1 MRKRVFYLL
10 PFILLICVAL
20 LATDT
25 DKRPMTVDDSLNMKR
40 VSSPRISPD
49 GKWVIFSMAKLD
61 WKKNKYPSHL
71 WMVSTEGGEPF
82 QYTSIERDSSPQ
94 WSPDGTRLAFL
105 RTTGEKDE
113 KGRQIWIMNTSGGEA
128 IKLTDHK
135 DTISAFRWSRD
146 GKYLVFRAPDAKS
159 KEEKEKEKQ
168 GDDAIFVDEGP
179 NGQRRASWSNL
190 WLFDV
195 ENKKEEPITKEEMSV
210 RDFDI
215 SPDGSQVVLIYRT
228 SNTRNE
234 PYMAEMGLVNI
245 KEGKVVHLTDNQ
257 APESRPRWSP
267 SGKEIAYLAPDD
279 KTFALAESKIWIM
292 DVGSKSYRKVS
303 GDFQGSIRTYRWT
316 PDGKSLLFNAGVRT
330 NSHLFR
336 LDLTTGKITQLTKGE
351 GVMGSCSFSD
361 DGSKVAYTYSSA
373 QQPPDIWLV
382 SLPRAEQHRLTELNP
397 WVKELT
403 LASAQVI
410 TWKSKDGL
418 PIEGM
423 LYLPSDY
430 KPGTPLPLIL
440 HVHGGP
446 AGVFLNSFR
455 ASYHIY
461 AGLGYAS
468 LCPNVRGSSG
478 YGDKLL
484 QGNMHDLGGGDYED
498 LMSGVDE
505 VIKRGIADP
514 EKMGIRG
521 WSYGGILGGWT
532 ITQTNRF
539 KAASLGAMVTD
550 WNSEYGQGFNYDV
563 RFWYIGGKPWSNPEA
578 YQRLSSIAYI
588 KNVTTPTL
596 LLHGEQDVT
605 CTIEQSMN
613 FYTGLKEEEKM
624 VRFIRFPREPH
635 GFREPHHQRIRD
647 VEEIAWMQKY
657 IRGIEW
663 KCPPREEKEKK
674 EEEKT
679 FFD

>member
-1 MRKRVFYLL
+1 MRRRVFYIL
-10 PFILLICVAL
+10 PLILFICVTL
-20 LATDT
+20 SATVP
-25 DKRPMTVDDSLNMKR
+25 DKRPMTVDDNLNMKR
-40 VSSPRISPD
+40 VSNPCISPD

-61 WKKNKYPSHL
+61 WKENKYPSHL

-82 QYTSIERDSSPQ
+82 QYTSIEGDSSPQ
-94 WSPDGTRLAFL
+94 WSPDSTRLAFL
-105 RTTGEKDE
+105 RTTGEKEE
-113 KGRQIWIMNTSGGEA
+113 KSRQIWIIRTSGGEA

-135 DTISAFRWSRD
+135 DTISAFKWSRD
-146 GKYLVFRAPDAKS
+146 GKYLVFSAPDAKS
-159 KEEKEKEKQ
+159 KEQKEKEKQ

-179 NGQRRASWSNL
+179 NGQGRESWSNL

-195 ENKKEEPITKEEMSV
+195 ENKKEEPITKEKMSV
-210 RDFDI
+210 GGFAI
-215 SPDGSQVVLIYRT
+215 SPNGSQVAFSYRT

-234 PYMAEMGLVNI
+234 PFMEELGLVNI
-245 KEGKVVHLTDNQ
+245 KEGKLIHLTNNK
-257 APESRPRWSP
+257 APESQPRWSP

-279 KTFALAESKIWIM
+279 KAFVLADPKIWIM
-292 DVGSKSYRKVS
+292 DVQSKSYRKVS
-303 GDFQGSIRTYRWT
+303 GDFQGSIRTYEWS
-316 PDGKSLLFNAGVRT
+316 PDGKSLLFNTAVRT
-330 NSHLFR
+330 NSHLFK
-336 LDLTTGKITQLTKGE
+336 LDLASGKITQLTKGE
-351 GVMGSCSFSD
+351 GVIGNCSFSAD
-361 DGSKVAYTYSSA
+361 ATKVAYIYSNA
-373 QQPPDIWLV
+373 QQPSDIWFADLAKED
-382 SLPRAEQHRLTELNP
+382 SRRLTEVNP
-397 WVKELT
+397 WVKELA

-410 TWKSKDGL
+410 TWKSEDGL
-418 PIEGM
+418 PIEGI
-423 LYLPSDY
+423 LYLPPDY
-430 KPGTPLPLIL
+430 KPGTPLPLVL
-440 HVHGGP
+440 NVHGGP

-455 ASYHIY
+455 GMYHIY

-468 LCPNVRGSSG
+468 LCPNVRGSTA

-484 QGNMHDLGGGDYED
+484 QGNMSDIGGGDFQD

-505 VIKRGIADP
+505 VVKKGIADP
-514 EKMGIRG
+514 DKMGVKG

-563 RFWYIGGKPWSNPEA
+563 RYWYIGEKPWTNFKD
-578 YQRLSSIAYI
+578 YRRMSSITYI

-613 FYTGLKEEEKM
+613 FYTGLKEEGKT

-647 VEEIAWMQKY
+647 GEEIAWMQKY
-657 IRGIEW
+657 VRGIEW
-663 KCPPREEKEKK
+663 KFPPREEEKKK
-674 EEEKT
+674 EEEKP

>member
-1 MRKRVFYLL
+1 MRRRVFYIL
-10 PFILLICVAL
+10 PVILFIWVTL
-20 LATDT
+20 LATVT
-25 DKRPMTVDDSLNMKR
+25 EKRPMTVDDNLNLKR
-40 VSSPRISPD
+40 VSNPLISPD

-61 WKKNKYPSHL
+61 WKENKYPSHL

-82 QYTSIERDSSPQ
+82 QYTSVEGDSSPQ

-105 RTTGEKDE
+105 RTTGEKE
-113 KGRQIWIMNTSGGEA
+113 KKGRQIWIMRTSGGEA
-128 IKLTDHK
+128 IKLTDHQ
-135 DTISAFRWSRD
+135 DTISAFKWSRD
-146 GKYLVFRAPDAKS
+146 GKYLVFRAPDAKT
-159 KEEKEKEKQ
+159 KEQKEKEKQ

-195 ENKKEEPITKEEMSV
+195 ENREEKPITKEKMSV
-210 RDFDI
+210 RDFNI
-215 SPDGSQVVLIYRT
+215 SPDGSQVVFIYRT

-234 PYMAEMGLVNI
+234 PYLAEIGLVNI
-245 KEGKVVHLTDNQ
+245 AEGKVIRLTNNQ
-257 APESRPRWSP
+257 APESQVRWSP
-267 SGKEIAYLAPDD
+267 TGKQIAYLAPDD

-292 DVGSKSYRKVS
+292 DVQSKSYRKVS
-303 GDFQGSIRTYRWT
+303 GDFQGSIRTYRWA
-316 PDGKSLLFNAGVRT
+316 PDGKSLLFSAVVRT
-330 NSHLFR
+330 NAHLFR
-336 LDLTTGKITQLTKGE
+336 LDLTTGKITQLTGE
-351 GVMGSCSFSD
+351 DGVIGSCSFSA
-361 DGSKVAYTYSSA
+361 DGTRVAYTYSNA
-373 QQPPDIWLV
+373 QQPPDIWFTT
-382 SLPRAEQHRLTELNP
+382 LPETKPRRLTEVNP
-397 WVKELT
+397 WVKELV

-410 TWKSKDGL
+410 TWKSQDGL
-418 PIEGM
+418 PIEGI
-423 LYLPSDY
+423 LYLPLDY
-430 KPGTPLPLIL
+430 KPGKAIPLIL
-440 HVHGGP
+440 NIHGGP

-455 ASYHIY
+455 GIYHIY

-468 LCPNVRGSSG
+468 LCPNVRGSTA

-484 QGNMHDLGGGDYED
+484 QGNMKDIGGGDYQD
-498 LMSGVDE
+498 LISGVDE

-514 EKMGIRG
+514 EKLGVRG

-539 KAASLGAMVTD
+539 KAASLGAMVAD

-563 RFWYIGGKPWSNPEA
+563 RFWYIGGKPWTNPEG
-578 YQRLSSIAYI
+578 YRRLSSITYI

-613 FYTGLKEEEKM
+613 FYTGLKEEGKT

-647 VEEIAWMQKY
+647 VEEIGWMQKY
-657 IRGIEW
+657 ILGIEW
-663 KCPPREEKEKK
+663 TMPPREEEKK
-674 EEEKT
+674 EEEKKP